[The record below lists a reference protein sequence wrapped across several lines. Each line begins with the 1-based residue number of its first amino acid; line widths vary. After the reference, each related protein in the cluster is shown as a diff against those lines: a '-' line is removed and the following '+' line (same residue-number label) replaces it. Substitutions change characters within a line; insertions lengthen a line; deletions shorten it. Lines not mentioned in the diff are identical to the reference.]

1 MAKTFKIYVELP
13 RYDTRDAIC
22 GSYVSPFGGM
32 DYENSALPLKLA
44 DRLNAESGDFGS
56 DESYFVASCDARGF
70 LVREVPARPA
80 LSDFPM

>member
-13 RYDTRDAIC
+13 RYDTRESVC

-32 DYENSALPLKLA
+32 EYPDSALPLKLA
-44 DRLNAESGDFGS
+44 GRLNAEAEEA

-70 LVREVPARPA
+70 LVRETPAALPA
-80 LSDFPM
+80 